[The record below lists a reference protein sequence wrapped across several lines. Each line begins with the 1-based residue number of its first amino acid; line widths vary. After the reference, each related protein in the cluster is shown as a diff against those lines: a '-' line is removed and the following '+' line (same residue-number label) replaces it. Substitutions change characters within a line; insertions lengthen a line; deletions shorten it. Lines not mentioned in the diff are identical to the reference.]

1 MEIVWRY
8 NEGRTVS
15 KSGEGEE
22 GSIPGN
28 QCRFGGAQ
36 DSDCLV
42 TSALL
47 TGVHT
52 RDGHISG

>member
-8 NEGRTVS
+8 DGRTVS

>member
-8 NEGRTVS
+8 NDGRTVS

-22 GSIPGN
+22 GNIPGK
-28 QCRFGGAQ
+28 QCGFGGAQ

-42 TSALL
+42 TSAQ
-47 TGVHT
+47 
-52 RDGHISG
+52 